1 MRSEPQG
8 ERAQIMVVVLL
19 EYRRAVVTGTG
30 RAFAARACGAPADDG
45 TRRWHG
51 WFEFMPGGDR
61 APLRTPRE
69 TTQPNRAATLYWAT
83 GITAVYLEGA
93 LRRCGTVDCLPRRTP
108 ATETQPYSVRQD
120 SSPPLI
126 ARTDSPPLIA
136 RTDTTYARMIG
147 RLVRARSPWYD
158 A

>member
-1 MRSEPQG
+1 MGSEPQG
-8 ERAQIMVVVLL
+8 ERAQIMAVVLL

-30 RAFAARACGAPADDG
+30 RAFAARACGAPAADG

-61 APLRTPRE
+61 ASLRTPRE

-83 GITAVYLEGA
+83 GITPVYLEGA

-120 SSPPLI
+120 SPPFDKTPPL
-126 ARTDSPPLIA
+126 LIA

>member
-1 MRSEPQG
+1 MRSEQG
-8 ERAQIMVVVLL
+8 ERAQIMAVVLL

-30 RAFAARACGAPADDG
+30 RPFAARACGAPAADG

-61 APLRTPRE
+61 TPLRTPRE

-83 GITAVYLEGA
+83 GITPVYLEGA

-108 ATETQPYSVRQD
+108 ATKTQPYSVRQG
-120 SSPPLI
+120 
-126 ARTDSPPLIA
+126 SPPLIA
-136 RTDTTYARMIG
+136 RTDTAYARMIG